1 MVSEMIIIVSLN
13 YSDLDL
19 VLFPLLDNLQVL
31 PQLLLEYHPKLTRQQ
46 SLHLMPCWTTI
57 LAAARLS
64 VTT

>member
-1 MVSEMIIIVSLN
+1 MVSEMIIIISLD

-19 VLFPLLDNLQVL
+19 VLFPLPDNLQVL

-46 SLHLMPCWTTI
+46 SLHLMLYWTTI